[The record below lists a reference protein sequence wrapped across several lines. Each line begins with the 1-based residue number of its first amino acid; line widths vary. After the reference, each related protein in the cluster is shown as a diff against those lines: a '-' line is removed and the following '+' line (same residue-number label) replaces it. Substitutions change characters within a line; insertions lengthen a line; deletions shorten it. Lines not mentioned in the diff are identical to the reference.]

1 MHRSQYWDSRRWT
14 VSAVLN
20 WEFGSLSSLEE
31 PWMGRVGYVL
41 VSLYL
46 WVLVCV
52 NLQYVVEAVH
62 TCYREETSIVFLVC
76 NEMWA
81 SFKLKQNFL
90 RLGVMF
96 AWLRF
101 ALQMDIR
108 KEFFS
113 SPKWFLKTIIEIWPV
128 FCIYVWAD
136 RNGETRHTY
145 HSWIRSRRHPW
156 YPHLSIQVAWW
167 QLFRRRALHNR

>member
-1 MHRSQYWDSRRWT
+1 
-14 VSAVLN
+14 
-20 WEFGSLSSLEE
+20 
-31 PWMGRVGYVL
+31 MGRVGYVL

-62 TCYREETSIVFLVC
+62 TCYHKETSIIFLVH

-96 AWLRF
+96 
-101 ALQMDIR
+101 
-108 KEFFS
+108 
-113 SPKWFLKTIIEIWPV
+113 T
-128 FCIYVWAD
+128 
-136 RNGETRHTY
+136 
-145 HSWIRSRRHPW
+145 
-156 YPHLSIQVAWW
+156 
-167 QLFRRRALHNR
+167 